1 MAPRLLAR
9 SELPNGLSLEFWDES
24 RKLAAD
30 RWYVAVRAV
39 APVPLAEHSPKAVPA
54 AVMELI
60 LREVGEHLCFQL
72 MEERNFIAETEVEA
86 LRGELQ
92 EVLVENVL
100 SYLSRPDFP
109 SRFVARKVWEVTE
122 KMGWG
127 DEHLQRLLD
136 RLRRPI
142 SRR

>member
-1 MAPRLLAR
+1 MEPRLLAR
-9 SELPNGLSLEFWDES
+9 RELPNGLFLEFWDES
-24 RKLAAD
+24 RKLAGD

-39 APVPLAEHSPKAVPA
+39 VPVPLSEHSPEDVPA

-72 MEERNFIAETEVEA
+72 REERNFIADTDADAV
-86 LRGELQ
+86 RKDLQ
-92 EVLVENVL
+92 GVFVKNSLP
-100 SYLSRPDFP
+100 YLSRPDFP
-109 SRFVARKVWEVTE
+109 SRFVARKVWEVAE

-127 DEHLQRLLD
+127 DEHLQRLLAG
-136 RLRRPI
+136 LRRPL

>member
-9 SELPNGLSLEFWDES
+9 RELPNGLFLEFWDES
-24 RKLAAD
+24 RKLTGD

-39 APVPLAEHSPKAVPA
+39 VSVPLLEHSPKAVPA
-54 AVMELI
+54 AVVELI
-60 LREVGEHLCFQL
+60 LREVGDHLCFQL
-72 MEERNFIAETEVEA
+72 KEERNFIAETEVEA
-86 LRGELQ
+86 LREELQ
-92 EVLVENVL
+92 EVFVNNSL

-109 SRFVARKVWEVTE
+109 ARFVARKVWEVAE

-136 RLRRPI
+136 GLRTPLSHR
-142 SRR
+142 